1 MNEDLITKVQKEV
14 AHEQKSRDGIPQIA
28 VGIFMLTAAL
38 FLLADKT
45 SFVAIYI
52 VFIPLLIEHLRKK
65 YTYPRIGYAKLREKI
80 SRRSGLMWLILALL
94 IAGAA
99 VFVVVQKVDIAPK
112 VWAKLH
118 YAVMI
123 IIGVIV
129 LSFMLFRYIRERNK
143 AMLIYGS
150 FILLFVAS
158 VLTFKLHLETVY
170 QILAG
175 LGIFNLVYGIIVL
188 KKFIR
193 EYPILDKEE

>member
-65 YTYPRIGYAKLREKI
+65 YTYPRVGYAKLREKI

-94 IAGAA
+94 IAGTA

-118 YAVMI
+118 NLVI
-123 IIGVIV
+123 IIIAVIV
-129 LSFMLFRYIRERNK
+129 ISLLLYRFIKDRNK
-143 AMLIYGS
+143 A
-150 FILLFVAS
+150 LLFYGGFVILMAA
-158 VLTFKLHLETVY
+158 VIIVFKLHLETVY

-175 LGIFNLVYGIIVL
+175 FGIFNLVYGIIVL
-188 KKFIR
+188 KAFIKK
-193 EYPILDKEE
+193 YPVLKDAE